1 MPIVEIALRM
11 ITLAGFV
18 PQEDIEIQIVG
29 ARDGEKLH
37 EELFDDNEMRQ
48 TTCMPGIL
56 LACSKV
62 TSLHRMHY
70 LRDRILQSSLSGDA
84 QPLIAMM
91 REILAET

>member
-56 LACSKV
+56 LVCSKV
-62 TSLHRMHY
+62 TSLHR
-70 LRDRILQSSLSGDA
+70 STTCV
-84 QPLIAMM
+84 IAFCSPVCPVM
-91 REILAET
+91 LNL